1 MSGFPRTKKHEAP
14 DDPNAGECPAPS
26 EELAGRSAAA
36 GAAEQEVHGN
46 CGPRTSPGE
55 VRGTERQNGEQK
67 ATSELCP
74 SCSASCQPQ
83 AHTVCRGAQRCPDPL
98 HVPSSHR
105 CEGHLGCLQASR
117 PAHPQQ
123 SGWCPKERL
132 RPRPLRQ
139 RCTELGGER
148 GQPEPSLLG
157 GTAPPRPGAGKE
169 QKGLRTCSHEHR
181 RAAKDH
187 HRHVTSPKEA
197 TLRCSDWPKRGPWE
211 QETLTVCHRTARV
224 KHAKTRKLGKTS
236 FLNLSLVT
244 SGVPK
249 ALAHNF

>member
-36 GAAEQEVHGN
+36 GAAEQEVHGD

-55 VRGTERQNGEQK
+55 VGGTERQNGEQK

-74 SCSASCQPQ
+74 SCSASWQPQ
-83 AHTVCRGAQRCPDPL
+83 AHMVCREAQRCPDPL

-123 SGWCPKERL
+123 SGRCPKERL

-139 RCTELGGER
+139 RCTELGGCAGTTGAQSSWRNGPTQVWGRKGTEGSANVLPRTPESRQGPPQARDKPQR
-148 GQPEPSLLG
+148 GDTKVLRLAKK
-157 GTAPPRPGAGKE
+157 GTMGAGDANSVP
-169 QKGLRTCSHEHR
+169 QDC
-181 RAAKDH
+181 
-187 HRHVTSPKEA
+187 
-197 TLRCSDWPKRGPWE
+197 
-211 QETLTVCHRTARV
+211 
-224 KHAKTRKLGKTS
+224 TRQ
-236 FLNLSLVT
+236 
-244 SGVPK
+244 
-249 ALAHNF
+249 AC